1 MLLSGYNSIPAETPS
16 AASWNSFI
24 FLFNNNE
31 IPRVILLQR
40 FVKYKSP
47 FHQRI
52 NSLVSGKCICD
63 LKLVIFRF
71 ISRRDNLR
79 ISCETVPGRMTQ
91 HLADHWSTLVQAMA
105 WCRQATSHNP
115 SYCRP
120 ISMPPYGDTR
130 PHCKSSNG
138 SMGLSRWNQ
147 MKPECI

>member
-24 FLFNNNE
+24 YLFDDNE

-52 NSLVSGKCICD
+52 NSLVFGRCICD
-63 LKLVIFRF
+63 LKLIIFKLK
-71 ISRRDNLR
+71 SRRDNLR

-91 HLADHWSTLVQAMA
+91 DLADH
-105 WCRQATSHNP
+105 
-115 SYCRP
+115 
-120 ISMPPYGDTR
+120 
-130 PHCKSSNG
+130 
-138 SMGLSRWNQ
+138 
-147 MKPECI
+147 